1 MYNRVSLRIEEWE
14 THAEI
19 LGQLIVGPTL
29 EVHPSV
35 SSKESLLV
43 TNLSQVACW
52 NKIECFNFAFNWL
65 DQTTFKCHSLLKGG
79 MQICKGIL
87 HRLPSWLSINLF
99 GFNWNPGS
107 FLKLKRIVFKPEED
121 QPRYTSISHIIAVF
135 PLHFVPWFQSL
146 LPSAPFIKFIQLPC
160 YPAVCD
166 ITIPYLSSSNF
177 VQGSSEKCDFLSSVH

>member
-1 MYNRVSLRIEEWE
+1 M
-14 THAEI
+14 
-19 LGQLIVGPTL
+19 
-29 EVHPSV
+29 
-35 SSKESLLV
+35 
-43 TNLSQVACW
+43 TNISQVACW

-65 DQTTFKCHSLLKGG
+65 DQTTFKCHSLLKGVDAN
-79 MQICKGIL
+79 MQG
-87 HRLPSWLSINLF
+87 HPSSSSSMPANQPV

-121 QPRYTSISHIIAVF
+121 QPRCTSISNIIAVF
-135 PLHFVPWFQSL
+135 ENPLHFVTYFQSL

-177 VQGSSEKCDFLSSVH
+177 VQGTSEKCDFLSSVH